1 MATEITMPR
10 LSDTM
15 SEGTI
20 AKWRKQVGEKVDKG
34 DILVEI
40 ETDKAT
46 MELEAFQAGVLG
58 LITVGEGETVPIG
71 ESIGL
76 MVAPGEEV
84 PAAAPAAP
92 ATAPASAGP
101 APASEAAATA
111 VAAAPPV
118 VPDSPEGPE
127 GDGRIR
133 VSPLARRIASEQG
146 ADLRQIAG
154 TGQGG
159 RITRDDVEAYL
170 THPAAASAAPMPA
183 AKMAFPALEESEGE
197 ELANLS
203 SMQRTVVQRM
213 LESKAAAPHFYV
225 TSEIDMTEAVNLRRS
240 LNEAL
245 GEGRGV
251 SFNDMIVKAA
261 ARALRAV
268 PQVNRSYR
276 DGKMVSYR
284 HVHVGVAVAIPD
296 GLVVPVV
303 RHADH
308 KSVAQIAAD
317 TNEIIERARNRKLSP
332 QDMEG
337 STFSITNLGM
347 YDVDQFTG
355 IINQPNAAILAVG
368 SIVKKPV
375 VKNDQIAVSDRMRVT
390 MSCDHRAV
398 YGADAASFLK
408 ELKRILEHPLLL
420 LL

>member
-92 ATAPASAGP
+92 ATAPASAGA

-111 VAAAPPV
+111 VAAAPPA
-118 VPDSPEGPE
+118 VPDSPEG
-127 GDGRIR
+127 DDRIR

-170 THPAAASAAPMPA
+170 EHPAAASAAPMPA
-183 AKMAFPALEESEGE
+183 AKMAFPALEGAEGE
-197 ELANLS
+197 EIANLS

-225 TSEIDMTEAVNLRRS
+225 TSEIDMAEAVNLRRS

-261 ARALRAV
+261 AGALRAV

>member
-101 APASEAAATA
+101 APVPHAAATA
-111 VAAAPPV
+111 VAAAPPAV
-118 VPDSPEGPE
+118 LDSPEG
-127 GDGRIR
+127 DDRIR
-133 VSPLARRIASEQG
+133 VSPLARRIATEQG

-183 AKMAFPALEESEGE
+183 AKMAFPALEEAEGE

-203 SMQRTVVQRM
+203 PMQRTVVQRM
-213 LESKAAAPHFYV
+213 LESKAAAP
-225 TSEIDMTEAVNLRRS
+225 
-240 LNEAL
+240 
-245 GEGRGV
+245 
-251 SFNDMIVKAA
+251 
-261 ARALRAV
+261 
-268 PQVNRSYR
+268 
-276 DGKMVSYR
+276 
-284 HVHVGVAVAIPD
+284 
-296 GLVVPVV
+296 
-303 RHADH
+303 
-308 KSVAQIAAD
+308 
-317 TNEIIERARNRKLSP
+317 
-332 QDMEG
+332 
-337 STFSITNLGM
+337 
-347 YDVDQFTG
+347 
-355 IINQPNAAILAVG
+355 
-368 SIVKKPV
+368 
-375 VKNDQIAVSDRMRVT
+375 
-390 MSCDHRAV
+390 
-398 YGADAASFLK
+398 
-408 ELKRILEHPLLL
+408 PLLRHQ
-420 LL
+420 

>member
-15 SEGTI
+15 SEGTV

-46 MELEAFQAGVLG
+46 MELEAFQAGILG
-58 LITVGEGETVPIG
+58 QITVSEGQTVPIG

-84 PAAAPAAP
+84 PVAPEI
-92 ATAPASAGP
+92 APASAEP
-101 APASEAAATA
+101 APVPQAAATA
-111 VAAAPPV
+111 VAAAPPA
-118 VPDSPEGPE
+118 VPDSPEG
-127 GDGRIR
+127 DDRIR

-170 THPAAASAAPMPA
+170 KHPAAASAAPMPA
-183 AKMAFPALEESEGE
+183 TTMAFPTMEEAEGE

-225 TSEIDMTEAVNLRRS
+225 TSEIDMAEAVNLRRS

-261 ARALRAV
+261 ACALRAV

-317 TNEIIERARNRKLSP
+317 TDALIERARNRKLSP

-408 ELKRILEHPLLL
+408 ELKRTLEHPLLL